1 MQYQYRYQQQP
12 GCGGCL
18 LYFVLLLLLFGGAPL
33 LINVVGFLLFSGLF
47 TVILMAI
54 AFWGFTLYIRK
65 KVSAYEHSQTET
77 HNVFVFLLVNILIR
91 IAKMDGVVSR
101 DEINTINNFF
111 QQHLRY
117 DYSQMLWVKELIKE
131 AQASPATL
139 EDLLVE
145 FRSRF
150 AYEQRLILLE
160 LIYQVTFTNQSVSQE
175 EMDILDRIGSFLGIA
190 AFDHQSIKARNHYR
204 RQQTVVSDEY
214 HYRTLGLSP
223 NASAAEIKKAYRT
236 LSMQYHPDKAAHL
249 GEEFRAAAEEK
260 MKEINMAYQHLQQ
273 KMNHG

>member
-1 MQYQYRYQQQP
+1 MPYQYRYQKQP

-33 LINVVGFLLFSGLF
+33 LLNVVGFLLFSGLF
-47 TVILMAI
+47 TIMALAI

-65 KVSAYEHSQTET
+65 KVSTYEQSQTET
-77 HNVFVFLLVNILIR
+77 HNVFVFLLVNILVK

-101 DEINTINNFF
+101 AEINTINNFF

-131 AQASPATL
+131 AQASPTTL
-139 EDLLVE
+139 EDLLLE
-145 FRSRF
+145 FRNRF
-150 AYEQRLILLE
+150 SYEQQLILLE
-160 LIYQVTFTNQSVSQE
+160 LIYQVTFTNQTVSQE
-175 EMDILDRIGSFLGIA
+175 ELALLDRIGSFLGIND
-190 AFDHQSIKARNHYR
+190 FDHQSIKARNRYR
-204 RQQTVVSDEY
+204 RQQATATDDD
-214 HYRTLGLSP
+214 HYRTLGLNP
-223 NASAAEIKKAYRT
+223 GASAEEIKKAYRT

>member
-1 MQYQYRYQQQP
+1 MQYQYRYHQQP

-33 LINVVGFLLFSGLF
+33 LLNVVGFLLFSGLF
-47 TVILMAI
+47 TIMMLAI

-91 IAKMDGVVSR
+91 IAKMDGVVTR

-117 DYSQMLWVKELIKE
+117 DYSQMQWVKELIKE
-131 AQASPATL
+131 AQASDATL

-145 FRSRF
+145 FRGRF
-150 AYEQRLILLE
+150 GYEHRLILLE
-160 LIYQVTFTNQSVSQE
+160 LIYQVTFTNHTVSQE
-175 EMDILDRIGSFLGIA
+175 EMELLDRIGSFLGIS
-190 AFDHQSIKARNHYR
+190 AFDHQSVRARNRYR
-204 RQQTVVSDEY
+204 RQQTANVDET
-214 HYRTLGLSP
+214 HYRVLGLSP
-223 NASAAEIKKAYRT
+223 GATAAEVKKAYRT

-249 GEEFRAAAEEK
+249 GEEFRSAAEEK
-260 MKEINMAYQHLQQ
+260 MKEINMAYQHLQR
-273 KMNHG
+273 KLNNG

>member
-1 MQYQYRYQQQP
+1 MPYQYRYQNQP

-33 LINVVGFLLFSGLF
+33 LLNVVGFLLFSGLF
-47 TVILMAI
+47 TIMALAI

-65 KVSAYEHSQTET
+65 KVSTYEQSQTET
-77 HNVFVFLLVNILIR
+77 HNVFVFLLINILIK
-91 IAKMDGVVSR
+91 IAKMDGVVTR
-101 DEINTINNFF
+101 EEIQTINNFF

-131 AQASPATL
+131 AQASPTTL

-150 AYEQRLILLE
+150 SYEQRFILLE
-160 LIYQVTFTNQSVSQE
+160 LIYQVSFTNHTVSQE
-175 EMDILDRIGSFLGIA
+175 EMELLDRIGSFLGIRE
-190 AFDHQSIKARNHYR
+190 FDHQSIKARNRYR
-204 RQQTVVSDEY
+204 RQQAATTDDD
-214 HYRTLGLSP
+214 HYRTLGLNP
-223 NASAAEIKKAYRT
+223 GASADEIKKAYRT

-260 MKEINMAYQHLQQ
+260 MKEINMAYQHLQK